1 MKDQINDLHAK
12 MKENDFTY
20 EKDKLIYEN
29 KIQELEG
36 ILKQQKNLQKNLE
49 DDKRYLMK
57 NL

>member
-1 MKDQINDLHAK
+1 MLKDQINDLHAR

-49 DDKRYLMK
+49 DDKR
-57 NL
+57 